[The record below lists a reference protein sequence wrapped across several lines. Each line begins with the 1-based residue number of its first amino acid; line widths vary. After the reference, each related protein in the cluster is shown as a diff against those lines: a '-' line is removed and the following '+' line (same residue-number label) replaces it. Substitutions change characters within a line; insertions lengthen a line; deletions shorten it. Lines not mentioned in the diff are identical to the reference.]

1 MAVNNAVNNANLQ
14 QAPPVVNMRQIKNHG
29 DNMKLICNGLD
40 LSDAVLT
47 VSKALNSKTTN
58 PVLEG
63 IKLSASGDKLVLT
76 ATDTELTIEK
86 TIKADVLMEG
96 ETVVTG
102 KVFGDFVKKLE
113 GEQVELYKPEGD
125 KLQIRYADSNS
136 DIQVMNA
143 EDYPK
148 ISKNVNANYFDMKQ
162 SDFKSVVE
170 KTVFACATDDSR
182 PVLKGC
188 LFEIDNDGLTVVA
201 LDGFRMSV
209 VKKELILKT
218 GNFKAIVPS
227 RTLMEIT
234 RLLNKDDDV
243 LRISVEDN
251 ALKVE
256 VSDTVLISRLIKGD
270 FIRYK
275 DIMPKEFITN
285 VRINRQMFVGSI
297 ERASVVARSEKLN
310 VVKLEIKDGF
320 MNVLAKSEIGT
331 VNENIP
337 VTVDGKD
344 VTIAF
349 NGRYLLD
356 YLKTTDEEFISMN
369 LNSPIDPCV
378 MMPVLNTDY
387 TYLVIPIRING

>member
-1 MAVNNAVNNANLQ
+1 
-14 QAPPVVNMRQIKNHG
+14 
-29 DNMKLICNGLD
+29 MKLICNGLD
-40 LSDAVLT
+40 LSEAVLT

-86 TIKADVLMEG
+86 TIKAEVLMEG

-102 KVFGDFVKKLE
+102 KIFGDFVKKLE
-113 GEQVELYKPEGD
+113 SEQVELYRPEGD

-136 DIQVMNA
+136 DIQVYDVN
-143 EDYPK
+143 EYPK
-148 ISKNVNANYFDMKQ
+148 INKDVNQNYFELKQ

-170 KTVFACATDDSR
+170 KTVFACASDDSR

-188 LFEIDNDGLTVVA
+188 LFEIENDCLNVVA

-209 VKKELILKT
+209 VKQELLLKT

-227 RTLMEIT
+227 RTLLEIT
-234 RLLNKDDDV
+234 RLLNKEDEL
-243 LRISVEDN
+243 LRVSVQDN

-275 DIMPKEFITN
+275 DILPLEFITN
-285 VRINRQMFVGSI
+285 VRINRQMFVSSI

-310 VVKLEIKDGF
+310 VVRLEIKDGF
-320 MNVLAKSEIGT
+320 MNVSAKSEIGT

-337 VTVDGKD
+337 IAVDGKD
-344 VTIAF
+344 LTIAF
-349 NGRYLLD
+349 NGKYLLD

-378 MMPVLNTDY
+378 MMPLLNADY

>member
-1 MAVNNAVNNANLQ
+1 MINT
-14 QAPPVVNMRQIKNHG
+14 RQIKNHG

>member
-1 MAVNNAVNNANLQ
+1 
-14 QAPPVVNMRQIKNHG
+14 MRQIKNHG

>member
-1 MAVNNAVNNANLQ
+1 MINT
-14 QAPPVVNMRQIKNHG
+14 RQIKNHG

-86 TIKADVLMEG
+86 TIKADILMEG

-125 KLQIRYADSNS
+125 KLQIRYADNNS

>member
-1 MAVNNAVNNANLQ
+1 MI
-14 QAPPVVNMRQIKNHG
+14 NMRQIKNHG

-344 VTIAF
+344 VMIAF

>member
-1 MAVNNAVNNANLQ
+1 
-14 QAPPVVNMRQIKNHG
+14 
-29 DNMKLICNGLD
+29 MKLICNGLD

-86 TIKADVLMEG
+86 TVKADVLMEG

-136 DIQVMNA
+136 DIQVMNV

-251 ALKVE
+251 VLKVE